1 MDQKLMAR
9 PPRRRLAAVLVA
21 TLLASFFVG
30 FGAQAASAGVQS
42 SDWGYFT
49 VSGNAYRN
57 YAVIIT
63 STGSARASTNTGPQS
78 GDTLPGGYVGSR
90 GRLMIDGGTTLSC
103 EGSNTYN
110 SSSISYATML
120 TGVSCTRTTSGAWYS
135 WGVSLGWN
143 GSGYNSMYTFK
154 TVSQNS

>member
-1 MDQKLMAR
+1 MNQVPAVKPR
-9 PPRRRLAAVLVA
+9 RRRLAALWTA
-21 TLLASFFVG
+21 SLLASFFVG
-30 FGAQAASAGVQS
+30 IGAQAASAVVES
-42 SDWGYFT
+42 SNWGYFT
-49 VSGNAYRN
+49 VAGNAYRN

-63 STGSARASTNTGPQS
+63 SPGNARASTNTGPQS
-78 GDTLPGGYVGSR
+78 GYTVPGGYVGSR

-110 SSSISYATML
+110 SGSISYATML
-120 TGVSCTRTTSGAWYS
+120 TGVSCTRYTSGAWYS

-143 GSGYNSMYTFK
+143 GSGYNSVYTYQ